1 MSNQNLENE
10 DGAHWISV
18 TDLMAGLMMVFLFLA
33 VAFMVILQRQADQVK
48 QVAEI
53 YVKLRE
59 SLYQD
64 LLQEFKDDLPK
75 WQAELNKDLSIRF
88 NDEGG
93 LFQLGS
99 SKLNENFI
107 KIIDDFFPRYV
118 KILTKEEYQ
127 KDIIEVRIEGH
138 TSSDWTSAAAPDVA
152 YINNMRLSQAR
163 TRTTLSHILTLP
175 NLQKDKVWLKDKLT
189 ANGLSSSKLLYTK
202 TGAEDKQR
210 SRRVEFRV
218 RTDADSR
225 IRAILEKTKGKH
237 FLSELDSQK
246 QTEPN

>member
-1 MSNQNLENE
+1 MTNKNIENE

-33 VAFMVILQRQADQVK
+33 VAFMVILQRQADQIK
-48 QVAEI
+48 EVAEI
-53 YVKLRE
+53 YIKLRE
-59 SLYQD
+59 SLYED
-64 LLQEFKDDLPK
+64 LLQEFKQDLPK

-93 LFQLGS
+93 LFELGS

-107 KIIDDFFPRYV
+107 DIIDDFFPRYV
-118 KILTKEEYQ
+118 KILTKAEYQ
-127 KDIIEVRIEGH
+127 QDIIEVRIEGH

-163 TRTTLSHILTLP
+163 TRSTLSHILTLKK
-175 NLQKDKVWLKDKLT
+175 LQKNKIWLKEKLT
-189 ANGLSSSKLLYTK
+189 ANGLSSSKPIYQT
-202 TGAEDKQR
+202 TGNEDKQR

-225 IRAILEKTKGKH
+225 IRSILEKTTGRH
-237 FLSELDSQK
+237 FLSNIE
-246 QTEPN
+246 N